1 MRRRGVTV
9 LIGIV
14 LVGILTGALLWVKV
28 PYVALGPGP
37 TVNTLGQYKDAT
49 IITIEGRDSY
59 QPKGQLRLVTV
70 SVSPEISLLDAVYYW
85 FDTDTAVVPRELV
98 YPPDKS
104 QKQVDNENAQQFQR
118 SQSSAE
124 TAALRKLGYEVKIS
138 IKEVT
143 AGKPADGKLKPGDI
157 VTTVDGTTISGVP
170 DISALIKAKPVG
182 TTFVFEYTRDGVK
195 GSVPIA
201 SAANEKGEPAIGVS
215 LEPIQPH
222 PFKIDVKLGD
232 IGGPSAGLMFTLGIL
247 AKLDATDLTGGIVIA
262 GTGTM
267 DDNGNV
273 GPIGGIAQKLVGA
286 KRDGAKFFL
295 TPADNCAEAVK
306 NAVPGLPLAKVKT
319 LDDALAALTAIRE
332 HREPVLC
339 DGSGGK

>member
-14 LVGILTGALLWVKV
+14 LVGILTGSLLWVKV

-37 TVNTLGQYKDAT
+37 TVNTLGSYKDAT
-49 IITIEGRDSY
+49 IITIDGRESY
-59 QPKGQLRLVTV
+59 NPKGQLRLVTV
-70 SVSPEISLLDAVYYW
+70 SVSPEISLLDAIYYW

-124 TAALRKLGYEVKIS
+124 TAALSKLGYPVKVGV
-138 IKEVT
+138 KEIV
-143 AGKPADGKLKPGDI
+143 AGKPADGKLKAGDI
-157 VTTVDGTTISGVP
+157 ITAVDGHAISGVP
-170 DISALIKAKPVG
+170 DVAPLIKAKPVG
-182 TTFVFEYTRDGVK
+182 TSFVVDYTRDGVK
-195 GSVPIA
+195 GSVPVV

-215 LEPIQPH
+215 LEQAQPH

-247 AKLDATDLTGGIVIA
+247 AKLDATDLTGGVVIA

-267 DDNGNV
+267 DDSGAV

-306 NAVPGLPLAKVKT
+306 NAQPGLPLAKVKT
-319 LDDALAALTAIRE
+319 LDDALAALAAIRE

-339 DGSGGK
+339 GASDGK